1 MASSSP
7 QQKSQS
13 ITESPQQQLLQAAD
27 SSTKP
32 SVPSPTSSIS
42 QQQPQ
47 HLTLETSS
55 LATPKFNSS
64 STSSFYSDSETESL
78 ETDSDAYFTNDE
90 LPPSSFTFSSS
101 VKRRPSF
108 PRSPTTIRFF
118 PDLSIDAQENHLSDL
133 YIIDESSP
141 EFAFPKVKRK
151 LLKDLEEAKRRAD
164 QAITVLLRH
173 WYQSHRYQELLSE
186 LSYDGWSDDEDKQ
199 PLVVIRRNNS
209 QRTLKSVSLHGD
221 ITSPKKISIKKKRTE
236 RRFIHSNSWP
246 PCVLASSHTILLTRI
261 DRIAKRILKTAIHDL
276 VHYNVAVEIMKEL
289 QELMETQKK
298 MPVGNA
304 DAEELLTRLV
314 YTFADVARAVDAV
327 NQSYA
332 ETNGDLSLENNNKE
346 EDTPPPT
353 NSDWLISSPLFTP
366 SSPLTPSSYSPP
378 QTSLHSYHQ
387 RHKSFDSVNN
397 KKNQRDAK
405 HVLTPPVPQIKSLR
419 DSFEQI
425 YAAANELVFES
436 PITYIPPPHSTVDD
450 NSLTWSS
457 LTRKQVDMLLQEEM
471 NREIDIG
478 IIMKQQQDG
487 SSDLEGRKKSKKSKQ
502 MMNFFKSLKNAFHSP
517 TSSTC
522 VSPTGSPTNSLVQP
536 SPVRN
541 THLPRP
547 QMPEKTRTLSFD
559 SNAFSLSRRSSFV
572 SMRGDKDT
580 LHSTSLMNHSSS
592 VIITNS
598 NHGGG
603 GITSGFSIPHDYI
616 LCRICEEMIHSH
628 ELDAHSRTCAI
639 TTEYAFKLQE
649 CDGRL
654 RRLINDMT
662 KKKSEIMK
670 GEKNLPFQDY
680 SNISNIKDAEMM
692 EGYGKKAANIK
703 ETANRRDAMRKIE
716 KYASKLGRLV
726 EEMEKNATR
735 DENILTYGK
744 RLLHVVKEK
753 HDTFQSYHQKLPI
766 SSTDKEN
773 SSYNNS
779 LKVSQKISRKQ
790 SISSRMLSTSAS
802 NKSSNSLTSSK
813 NSRNNGGISGGQ
825 REGGSGS
832 SSNHR
837 RHDSIGS
844 ISYDSDITPPPPR
857 GGKKLISLFAAVL
870 RGGNSRSGNNNF
882 EIIKPISRGAF
893 GKVYLARKK
902 TTGDLYAIK
911 ILKKVDMVRKNM
923 VNHVLAERRVL
934 SLSRT
939 PFVVKLY
946 YAFQSQDYL
955 YLVMEY
961 LIGGDLSSLL
971 QNFELFDEEMA
982 RMYTV
987 EVILALEYLHNNGIT
1002 HRDLKP
1008 DNMLITS
1015 EGHIKLTD
1023 FGLSRISIPEKSN
1036 MAFTKEDESLSIISD
1051 KKLGSKPTRTG
1062 SIDSRSSSVV
1072 HSRPVSAIFSN
1083 ENPKQRISHVNF
1095 SSSKLFGKKQN
1106 RQSSKALL
1114 GTPDYLAPELLL
1126 GIGHSTAVDWWS
1138 LGVCLFEFLIGYP
1151 PFNDDTPQ
1159 KIFKNIL
1166 DHKIQWPPEELLS
1179 PQAKDLITTLLNQD
1193 PAKRPTVAEIK
1204 AHPFFHGIDWDHI
1217 RDQPA
1222 PFVPNPEDEQDTSYF
1237 DARNNR
1243 ADIRR
1248 LSAGN
1253 IEEFALGRMTAPG
1266 DRRSMILS
1274 DDDNN
1279 EQSNNN
1285 NCVYPISSS
1294 VQPPNLLLS
1303 TVTANLIDNISLHS
1317 PTSPTEIP
1325 IKHHQ
1330 KRRPSLLKLTAGG
1343 KSRKQS
1349 ISGTNSNTLISPSY
1363 NTRSRR
1369 STLVGSP
1376 KMYDM
1381 EQTIASAYEVHAA
1394 GNQTNRNETEF
1405 DAFVYKGVS
1414 VLGDVNR
1421 DVLSGGTG
1429 NSNI

>member
-55 LATPKFNSS
+55 LATPSSSKFNSS

-670 GEKNLPFQDY
+670 GVYY

-870 RGGNSRSGNNNF
+870 RGGNSRSGNNSSSKETTGIPIAANGDNKGGAKTKIPSIQDF

-982 RMYTV
+982 RM
-987 EVILALEYLHNNGIT
+987 
-1002 HRDLKP
+1002 
-1008 DNMLITS
+1008 
-1015 EGHIKLTD
+1015 
-1023 FGLSRISIPEKSN
+1023 ISIPEKSN

-1317 PTSPTEIP
+1317 PTSPT
-1325 IKHHQ
+1325 
-1330 KRRPSLLKLTAGG
+1330 
-1343 KSRKQS
+1343 
-1349 ISGTNSNTLISPSY
+1349 
-1363 NTRSRR
+1363 
-1369 STLVGSP
+1369 
-1376 KMYDM
+1376 
-1381 EQTIASAYEVHAA
+1381 
-1394 GNQTNRNETEF
+1394 
-1405 DAFVYKGVS
+1405 
-1414 VLGDVNR
+1414 
-1421 DVLSGGTG
+1421 
-1429 NSNI
+1429 